1 MLTFAS
7 EAGVNLTE
15 APFKG
20 APLKGMLLA
29 RDKCSSL
36 LQKFVNYGCRRF
48 YNIGPSGAT
57 LDGWIKD
64 FL

>member
-1 MLTFAS
+1 MPILMLTFAS
-7 EAGVNLTE
+7 KAGAYLAE
-15 APFKG
+15 

-48 YNIGPSGAT
+48 YNIGPSGVT
-57 LDGWIKD
+57 LDNWIKA